1 MDWCGIT
8 CSSLP
13 TLICIKTIKSWAA
26 GASCFVPAL
35 LDTLSPEQRGC
46 VWDNPRTVPV
56 SRRPRL
62 GELSDPQAPYGAPLL
77 LLQLEEALGSE
88 GRGCWVSGAGQGWA
102 EGASG
107 PLWCSVLHQRCL
119 RGVAAVTD
127 PLKSPSCW
135 TEGVHLYLMALCQSW
150 SFHCSTFGSVMCMQG
165 GEAGEEQEQHF
176 NIQGTAPDL
185 QVWSVIVLKGL
196 FFKIDITFWFPIS
209 TLWNFVFH
217 NAQTAFNFSDGAVV
231 TSWVWNFQ
239 TWKWD
244 FYQAGVWD
252 TWVGK

>member
-1 MDWCGIT
+1 MGNCHGLMWHH
-8 CSSLP
+8 
-13 TLICIKTIKSWAA
+13 
-26 GASCFVPAL
+26 L
-35 LDTLSPEQRGC
+35 LLSPHSHLHQNYKIMGC
-46 VWDNPRTVPV
+46 WSFMLCSCSVGHFEPRAEGVCLRQSQDSPSV
-56 SRRPRL
+56 RRPRL

-107 PLWCSVLHQRCL
+107 PLWCSVLHQRCF

-185 QVWSVIVLKGL
+185 QV
-196 FFKIDITFWFPIS
+196 
-209 TLWNFVFH
+209 
-217 NAQTAFNFSDGAVV
+217 
-231 TSWVWNFQ
+231 
-239 TWKWD
+239 
-244 FYQAGVWD
+244 
-252 TWVGK
+252 